1 MSLTQDLVPYGG
13 WAKAIRLRRD
23 GWELIAPLEIG
34 PRILRLGPVD
44 GPNILFE
51 NQEQMGKSGA
61 QEWMIYGG
69 HLLWT
74 APKKSAAAYRSRR
87 R

>member
-1 MSLTQDLVPYGG
+1 MSLTQDLVPYGC
-13 WAKAIRLRRD
+13 WAKAIRLRQD

-61 QEWMIYGG
+61 Q
-69 HLLWT
+69 
-74 APKKSAAAYRSRR
+74 
-87 R
+87 